1 MVPLD
6 YVLAVA
12 VLVAP
17 LDSTDP
23 IPLAEHAC
31 LMRAMREV
39 AQGWEIL
46 DRREHNYVL
55 LRADD
60 FAADAHLLRKR
71 YHELADAPPVSDA
84 GRFPSREL
92 ACELLTFNRA
102 YHRGLS
108 VRRDSFGERDALCE
122 ALREAD
128 ELYRLWDLVRD
139 ARSECYY
146 VSVRRGALLAL
157 RQALGDVDYHRG
169 VMPPHVPVWRF
180 ERRD

>member
-12 VLVAP
+12 VLTAP
-17 LDSTDP
+17 LDPTEP
-23 IPLAEHAC
+23 VGLAEHAC
-31 LMRAMREV
+31 LLPALRQLAQAWEV
-39 AQGWEIL
+39 L
-46 DRREHNYVL
+46 DPREHNYVL
-55 LRADD
+55 VRAED
-60 FAADAHLLRKR
+60 FAADAQLLRKR

-84 GRFPSREL
+84 LRFPSREL
-92 ACELLTFNRA
+92 TCELLTFNRA

-108 VRRDSFGERDALCE
+108 VRRDSFGERAELCQ

-157 RQALGDVDYHRG
+157 RQALGAADYNRG
-169 VMPPHVPVWRF
+169 VLPPHVPLWRF